1 MFLVVLRFRFF
12 VKSFFIKFCVL
23 GCSLFSVFCKKFF
36 RKFQGIME
44 ENRGRQVNVNPEEIW
59 TVVTINSYLH
69 EKDDRGRLRVKTGD
83 AKNDKFE
90 ESTVNNIFLF
100 FFRKILSHFY
110 PLIANIANIFFVF
123 FRKIPIFSVFNENFN
138 QKRLKLF

>member
-1 MFLVVLRFRFF
+1 MFSVVLGSQFF
-12 VKSFFIKFCVL
+12 VKSFFIKLCVL
-23 GCSLFSVFCKKFF
+23 SCSRFSVFCKKFF

-100 FFRKILSHFY
+100 FLEKYFHTFIL
-110 PLIANIANIFFVF
+110 
-123 FRKIPIFSVFNENFN
+123 
-138 QKRLKLF
+138 